1 LEVSLSSEGS
11 TKAVVAALT
20 ANIGIAV
27 TKFVAAAVSG
37 SASMLAEGIHSVA
50 DSINQVLLLVG
61 GKNARRG
68 ASANHQFGFGRSR
81 YLFAFLVAVLL
92 FGVGGVVSL
101 IEGLDKLAHPHEL
114 NLAWVPLSVLGVS
127 ILLESLSLRTAMREA
142 NKDRGS
148 QSWAKY
154 IRDAKAPELPVVVL
168 EDIAALVGL
177 VFAFAGVGL
186 TVLTHDAHWDAFG
199 TLAIALLL
207 IAVAIFLGKE
217 TASLLVGEGASE
229 SDYLKIKAAIL
240 EVHEIQSVIYLKT
253 QYLAPDDLLVAAK
266 IAIDPQA
273 TGDQIA
279 KIIDAAELQVRAAIP
294 VAKNIYLE
302 PDVLRDSK
310 N

>member
-1 LEVSLSSEGS
+1 MSSEGS

-37 SASMLAEGIHSVA
+37 SASMLAEGIHSLA
-50 DSINQVLLLVG
+50 DSINQVLLLIG
-61 GKNARRG
+61 GKNSKRG

-101 IEGLDKLAHPHEL
+101 VEGLDKLSHPHEL
-114 NLAWVPLSVLGVS
+114 NMAWVPLTVLGVS
-127 ILLESLSLRTAMREA
+127 IVLESLSLRTAMREA

-199 TLAIALLL
+199 TLAIAALL
-207 IAVAIFLGKE
+207 IVVAAVLGKE

-229 SDYLKIKAAIL
+229 SDYRKIKAAIL
-240 EVHEIQSVIYLKT
+240 EVSEIKEVIYLKT
-253 QYLAPDDLLVAAK
+253 QFLSPDDLLVAAK
-266 IAIDPQA
+266 IAIDPKA
-273 TGDQIA
+273 TGEQIA
-279 KIIDAAELQVRAAIP
+279 KIIDAAEVHVRAVMP

>member
-1 LEVSLSSEGS
+1 MSSEGS
-11 TKAVVAALT
+11 TKAVMAALT
-20 ANIGIAV
+20 ANIGIAI

-61 GKNARRG
+61 GKSSKRG

-81 YLFAFLVAVLL
+81 YLFAFMVAVLL

-101 IEGLDKLAHPHEL
+101 VEGIDKLSHPHEL

-127 ILLESLSLRTAMREA
+127 IVLESLSLRTAMREA
-142 NKDRGS
+142 NKDRGKT
-148 QSWAKY
+148 SWAKY

-186 TVLTHDAHWDAFG
+186 TALTHDSHWDAFG

-207 IAVAIFLGKE
+207 IAVAAFLGKE

-229 SDYLKIKAAIL
+229 IDYRKIKAAIL
-240 EVHEIQSVIYLKT
+240 SVSEIESVIYLKT
-253 QYLAPDDLLVAAK
+253 QYLSPDDLLVAAK
-266 IAIDPQA
+266 IAIAATA
-273 TGDQIA
+273 TGAQIA
-279 KIIDAAELQVRAAIP
+279 KIIDAAEVQVREVMP
-294 VAKNIYLE
+294 TAKNIYLE
-302 PDVLRDSK
+302 PDILRDSK

>member
-1 LEVSLSSEGS
+1 MSSEGS

-37 SASMLAEGIHSVA
+37 SASMLAEGIHSLA
-50 DSINQVLLLVG
+50 DSINQVLLLIG
-61 GKNARRG
+61 GKNSKRG

-101 IEGLDKLAHPHEL
+101 VEGLDKLSHPHEL
-114 NLAWVPLSVLGVS
+114 NMAWVPLTVLGVS
-127 ILLESLSLRTAMREA
+127 IVLESLSLRTAMREA

-186 TVLTHDAHWDAFG
+186 TVVTHDAHWDAFG
-199 TLAIALLL
+199 TLAIAALL
-207 IAVAIFLGKE
+207 IVVAGVLGKE

-229 SDYLKIKAAIL
+229 SDYRKIKAAIL
-240 EVHEIQSVIYLKT
+240 EVSEIKEVIYLKT
-253 QYLAPDDLLVAAK
+253 QFLSPDDLLVAAK
-266 IAIDPQA
+266 IAIDPKA
-273 TGDQIA
+273 TGEQIA
-279 KIIDAAELQVRAAIP
+279 KIIDAAEVHVRAVMP

>member
-1 LEVSLSSEGS
+1 LSSEGS
-11 TKAVVAALT
+11 TKAVVAALS

-37 SASMLAEGIHSVA
+37 SASMLAEGIHSLA
-50 DSINQVLLLVG
+50 DSINQVLLLIG
-61 GKNARRG
+61 GKSSKRG

-101 IEGLDKLAHPHEL
+101 VEGLDKLSHPHEL
-114 NLAWVPLSVLGVS
+114 NMAWVPLTVLGVS
-127 ILLESLSLRTAMREA
+127 IVLESLSLRTAMREA

-148 QSWAKY
+148 KSWAKY

-207 IAVAIFLGKE
+207 IVVAGVLGKE

-229 SDYLKIKAAIL
+229 SDYRKIKAAIL
-240 EVHEIQSVIYLKT
+240 EVSEIKEVIYLKT
-253 QYLAPDDLLVAAK
+253 QFLSPDDLLVAAK
-266 IAIDPQA
+266 IAIDPKS
-273 TGDQIA
+273 TGQQIA
-279 KIIDAAELQVRAAIP
+279 KIIDAAEVRVREVIP

>member
-1 LEVSLSSEGS
+1 MSSEGS

-37 SASMLAEGIHSVA
+37 SASMLAEGIHSLA
-50 DSINQVLLLVG
+50 DSINQVLLLIG
-61 GKNARRG
+61 GKNSKRG

-101 IEGLDKLAHPHEL
+101 VEGLDKLSHPHEL
-114 NLAWVPLSVLGVS
+114 NMAWVPLTVLGVS
-127 ILLESLSLRTAMREA
+127 IVLESLSLRTAMREA

-199 TLAIALLL
+199 TLAIAALL
-207 IAVAIFLGKE
+207 IVVAAVLGKE

-229 SDYLKIKAAIL
+229 SDYRKIKAAIL
-240 EVHEIQSVIYLKT
+240 EVSEIKEVIYLKT
-253 QYLAPDDLLVAAK
+253 QFLSPDDLLVAAK
-266 IAIDPQA
+266 IAIDPKA
-273 TGDQIA
+273 TGEQIA
-279 KIIDAAELQVRAAIP
+279 KIIDAAEVHVRAVMP

-302 PDVLRDSK
+302 PDVLRSSK

>member
-1 LEVSLSSEGS
+1 MSSEGS

-37 SASMLAEGIHSVA
+37 SASMLAEGIHSLA
-50 DSINQVLLLVG
+50 DSINQVLLLIG
-61 GKNARRG
+61 GKNSKRG

-101 IEGLDKLAHPHEL
+101 VEGLDKLSHPHEL
-114 NLAWVPLSVLGVS
+114 NMAWVPLTVLGVS
-127 ILLESLSLRTAMREA
+127 IVLESLSLRTAMREA

-199 TLAIALLL
+199 TLAISALL
-207 IAVAIFLGKE
+207 IVVAAVLGKE

-229 SDYLKIKAAIL
+229 SDYRKIKAAIL
-240 EVHEIQSVIYLKT
+240 EVSEIKEVIYLKT
-253 QYLAPDDLLVAAK
+253 QFLSPDDLLVAAK
-266 IAIDPQA
+266 IAIDPKA
-273 TGDQIA
+273 TGEQIA
-279 KIIDAAELQVRAAIP
+279 KIIDAAEVHVRAVMP